1 MPPVISRRKIL
12 RGAGAAAFLGA
23 SSALLPMFGT
33 PGRKQTP
40 QSCSSV
46 DLSSSQKELIISSW
60 PSYLDPIDE
69 PGSTLAGFE
78 SETGISVAYT
88 EDISSNLTFF
98 AKVINQL
105 GSCQSINRD
114 LFFLNT
120 FLAARMINLGWLQEL
135 DHANLPNVQ
144 ANLLPKLRE
153 AAYDPGRRFT
163 MPWQSGFTGI
173 AYNAALAGEVR
184 SFADLLS
191 RDELRGRITL
201 FDELQDTMPFFLK
214 LAGADPTRYDD
225 DDWHNALE
233 LLRSVRRRGQ
243 IRAFTGND
251 FRFDLAA
258 GNVAACLA
266 WSGDILQLQFDNPD
280 IRFVVPE
287 EGLVLWSD
295 NFLVPNR
302 AAHKA
307 NAEKWINYY
316 YEPEVAAR
324 AAAFVKC
331 ICPVAGAREEMDSI
345 APELVDNP
353 LVFPSDE
360 ILSQSFEPMPLD
372 ETTERRYQAEFAEA
386 IGG

>member
-1 MPPVISRRKIL
+1 VPTVISRRKIL
-12 RGAGAAAFLGA
+12 KGAGAAAFLGA
-23 SSALLPMFGT
+23 SSVVLPMFGT
-33 PGRKQTP
+33 PSRKQTP
-40 QSCSSV
+40 QSCPSV
-46 DLSSSQKELIISSW
+46 DLSGSQKELIISSW

-78 SETGISVAYT
+78 RETGISVVYT

-120 FLAARMINLGWLQEL
+120 FLASRMINLGWLQEL
-135 DHANLPNVQ
+135 DHANLPNVE
-144 ANLLPKLRE
+144 ANLLPKLRQP
-153 AAYDPGRRFT
+153 AYDPGRRFT
-163 MPWQSGFTGI
+163 VPWQSGFTGI
-173 AYNAALAGEVR
+173 AYNAALVGEVG

-225 DDWHNALE
+225 NDWHNALE
-233 LLRSVRRRGQ
+233 LLGSVRRRGQ

-295 NFLVPNR
+295 NFLVPNQ
-302 AAHKA
+302 AAHKT

-316 YEPEVAAR
+316 YEPEVSAR

-331 ICPVAGAREEMDSI
+331 ICPVAGAREAMVST

-353 LVFPSDE
+353 LIFPSDE

-372 ETTERRYQAEFAEA
+372 ETQERRYQAEFAEA
-386 IGG
+386 MGG